1 MVFIFTFIL
10 GIICINNLYN
20 LIKLHP
26 YQYVYFNS
34 FFEKKANKL
43 FEIDYWGLSNKF
55 SLEKIV
61 KDNFQ
66 KDKITIGVASFTNLY
81 FSKKMLNKEFKNK
94 LIISGQDFTNA
105 DFIFNNNYF
114 EVNPKYDDKYN
125 IPKNYKKYSQL
136 KKGNILISEFY
147 IKE

>member
-1 MVFIFTFIL
+1 M
-10 GIICINNLYN
+10 
-20 LIKLHP
+20 
-26 YQYVYFNS
+26 
-34 FFEKKANKL
+34 
-43 FEIDYWGLSNKF
+43 
-55 SLEKIV
+55 EKIV

-66 KDKITIGVASFTNLY
+66 KDKITIGVASFTNLN

-114 EVNPKYDDKYN
+114 EVNTKYDDKYN